1 MARPFQQLGI
11 VGLEDLFVKSEG
23 ELQVLRDLEYEL
35 RHRQV
40 PRARSLMVK
49 VRAAIKV
56 LSPAGIEVAVTPKS
70 SDLPVRAEGDLFE
83 SESARS
89 PEQKPPGS
97 PAKLQPQESFGGDVP
112 RMPLAEAYKML
123 NVAQGSSWESIELAR
138 RQLVQRASPVVAID
152 EKRQQLQRDAE
163 RINAAYMVIA
173 LERVKC
179 R

>member
-11 VGLEDLFVKSEG
+11 AGLEDLFVKSEG

-49 VRAAIKV
+49 VRAAIKA
-56 LSPAGIEVAVTPKS
+56 LSPARIEVAVTPKG
-70 SDLPVRAEGDLFE
+70 SDFSVQAGGDLFE

-97 PAKLQPQESFGGDVP
+97 PAKLRPPELFGGDVP

-123 NVAQGSSWESIELAR
+123 KVA
-138 RQLVQRASPVVAID
+138 P
-152 EKRQQLQRDAE
+152 
-163 RINAAYMVIA
+163 
-173 LERVKC
+173 
-179 R
+179 